1 MAIEITLTLP
11 EELIE
16 DAQYFGQTTQRDT
29 KLVLADTLK
38 IMWPTWHTPS
48 SSRPYHQ
55 ELSFA
60 PPITNLS
67 NEEVL
72 TLANSKMESSQ
83 NERLGQL
90 QAKGKVVGLTEIERY
105 ELLLLLQLYQIG
117 QLHKAEALAEAV
129 KRELRKPLQ
138 L

>member
-11 EELIE
+11 EKLIE

-38 IMWPTWHTPS
+38 IMWPTWHTSS
-48 SSRPYHQ
+48 SSRPDLDFG
-55 ELSFA
+55 LSVTHF
-60 PPITNLS
+60 S
-67 NEEVL
+67 NEEIL
-72 TLANSKMESSQ
+72 TLANSKMELSQ
-83 NERLGQL
+83 NERLGHL
-90 QAKGKVVGLTEIERY
+90 QAKGKIVGLTEIERY

-117 QLHKAEALAEAV
+117 QLHKAEALAESV
-129 KRELRKPLQ
+129 KRGLREPLQ